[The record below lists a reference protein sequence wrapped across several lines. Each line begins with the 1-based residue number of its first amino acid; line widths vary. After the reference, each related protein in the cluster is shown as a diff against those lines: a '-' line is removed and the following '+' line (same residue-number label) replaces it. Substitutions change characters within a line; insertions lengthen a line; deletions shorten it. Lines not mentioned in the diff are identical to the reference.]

1 MASLKQYLL
10 IPGPTPVPP
19 EVLSALSHPMIN
31 HRSSDF
37 KAVLSE
43 VTEGLKWAYQTKNDV
58 LILTAS
64 GTGAMEAS
72 LINTLSP
79 GDKIIIAN
87 IGAFG
92 ARFAK
97 IAKAYGLNVDEIK
110 VERGKAVDPKDI
122 DAKLKADKNKE
133 IKAVVFQ
140 QNETSTGVI
149 NDVKTI
155 ASVVKAHGALIIVDA
170 VSGLLTA
177 DLKVDEWGLDVVAA
191 GSQKAFMVPP
201 GLSFVSMSER
211 AWKAYETAKTP
222 RFYFDLGAAKKFAA
236 TGETPWTP
244 CLTIAF
250 GMQVSIRMLKAEG
263 LENIFARH
271 EKLSKAV
278 RSGVKALGFGL
289 LTEDSCASKA
299 VTPVIPPAGIDAE
312 ALRKA
317 VREQFGV
324 VLAGGQEDLKGKIF
338 RIGHLGYIDK
348 MDMVTAFSALEI
360 VGSQMGAK
368 IKMGSAVAAV
378 EEMLK

>member
-1 MASLKQYLL
+1 MALKQYLL

-37 KAVLSE
+37 KSVLTE
-43 VTEGLKWAYQTKNDV
+43 VTEGLKWGYQTKNDV

-72 LINTLSP
+72 IVNTLSP
-79 GDKIIIAN
+79 GDKVLIVN

-92 ARFAK
+92 SRFVK

-110 VERGKAVDPKDI
+110 VERGKSADPKLVEQ
-122 DAKLKADKNKE
+122 KLKEDKKKE
-133 IKAVVFQ
+133 IKVVVFQ
-140 QNETSTGVI
+140 QNETSTGVL
-149 NDVKTI
+149 NDVRRL
-155 ASVVKAHGALIIVDA
+155 AAAVADHGALSIVDA

-177 DLKVDEWGLDVVAA
+177 DLRVDEWGLDVVAA

-201 GLSFVSMSER
+201 GLSFVSMSEK
-211 AWKAYETAKTP
+211 AWKAYETAKLP
-222 RFYFDLGAAKKFAA
+222 KFYFDLGAAKKFAQ

-250 GMQVSIRMLKAEG
+250 GLQVSMRMLKAEG
-263 LENIFARH
+263 LDNIFKRH
-271 EKLSKAV
+271 EKLSSAV
-278 RSGVKALGFGL
+278 RAGVRALGFGL
-289 LTEDSCASKA
+289 LADDSCASRA
-299 VTPVIPPAGIDAE
+299 VTAVIPPAGIDAE

-317 VREQFGV
+317 VREQYGV

-338 RIGHLGYIDK
+338 RIGHLGYMDK
-348 MDMVTAFSALEI
+348 MDMITAFSALEM
-360 VGSQMGAK
+360 VASQMGAK

>member
-1 MASLKQYLL
+1 MSLKQYLL

-64 GTGAMEAS
+64 GTGAMEAA
-72 LINTLSP
+72 IVNTLSP
-79 GDKIIIAN
+79 GDKILIAN
-87 IGAFG
+87 VGAFG
-92 ARFAK
+92 SRFVK
-97 IAKAYGLNVDEIK
+97 IAKAYGLNVDDMK
-110 VERGKAVDPKDI
+110 VERGKAADPKEI

-133 IKAVVFQ
+133 IKAVLFQ
-140 QNETSTGVI
+140 MNETSTGVI
-149 NDVKTI
+149 NDVKSI
-155 ASVVKAHGALIIVDA
+155 AAVVRSHGALTIVDA

-177 DLKVDEWGLDVVAA
+177 DLKTDEWGLDVVAA

-201 GLSFVSMSER
+201 GLSFVSMSEK
-211 AWKAYETAKTP
+211 AWKAYELSKMP

-250 GMQVSIRMLKAEG
+250 GMQISIRMLKAEG
-263 LENIFARH
+263 IENIFARH
-271 EKLSKAV
+271 DKLSKAV
-278 RSGVKALGFGL
+278 RAGVKALGFGL
-289 LTEDSCASKA
+289 LTDDSCASKA

-348 MDMVTAFSALEI
+348 MDMVTAFSALEM